1 MKPRSIFTI
10 ESCDVTH
17 LQCYSKYGNSGVSNI
32 QSQTY
37 PTTQGGA
44 KVTWHSMFK
53 ILPLVS
59 GNFCATLYIKLD
71 TVKPA

>member
-1 MKPRSIFTI
+1 MLLLGQCACAATMKPRSIFTI

-44 KVTWHSMFK
+44 KVT
-53 ILPLVS
+53 
-59 GNFCATLYIKLD
+59 
-71 TVKPA
+71 